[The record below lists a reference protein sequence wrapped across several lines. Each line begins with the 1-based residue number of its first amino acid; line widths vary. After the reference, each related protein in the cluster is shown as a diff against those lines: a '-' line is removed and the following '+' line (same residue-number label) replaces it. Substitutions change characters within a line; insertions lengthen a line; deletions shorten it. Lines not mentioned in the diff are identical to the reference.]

1 MKGGRDPPKDIIE
14 RESNVSCSVVSDS
27 FPHHHGLQL
36 TRPLY
41 PWGFS
46 RQEYWS
52 GLPFLSPGDLPDPG
66 IEPVSPALQ
75 ADSLLSESPR
85 EAPKVLITL
94 NNS

>member
-1 MKGGRDPPKDIIE
+1 MKGGKDPPKDPME

-36 TRPLY
+36 ARPLY

-52 GLPFLSPGDLPDPG
+52 GLPFLSPGDLPGPG
-66 IEPVSPALQ
+66 IEPGSPAL
-75 ADSLLSESPR
+75 AGKFLTAEHY
-85 EAPKVLITL
+85 AK
-94 NNS
+94 